1 MFKLCT
7 KKLKKLPEKK
17 MKAVGTVWGKERA
30 SKKLKGRQ
38 CGSWGKMRLEKKSEP
53 ELAGLYTPC

>member
-7 KKLKKLPEKK
+7 KKLKKLPENK

-30 SKKLKGRQ
+30 KNK
-38 CGSWGKMRLEKKSEP
+38 
-53 ELAGLYTPC
+53 